1 MQRTSRPRRDAA
13 ARLPGRRHP
22 PDSYTRDHATVTA
35 PSRRTQLIGAVA
47 AVATGLVIGVMVHVH
62 PEGLRA
68 PAWVAYAA
76 ASAFVLAGLCLLA
89 GAPGSAR
96 LQRWLGIAVTL
107 PLLAVGSWVAFGPG
121 ERACSMSIPFL
132 DSVAP
137 EALCRGAFGA
147 GSILIGLFLG
157 LSLHRALRPDPE
169 G

>member
-1 MQRTSRPRRDAA
+1 M
-13 ARLPGRRHP
+13 
-22 PDSYTRDHATVTA
+22 TA
-35 PSRRTQLIGAVA
+35 VSRRTQLIGAVA
-47 AVATGLVIGVMVHVH
+47 AIATGLVIGFMIHAH
-62 PEGLRA
+62 PDGLRA

-76 ASAFVLAGLCLLA
+76 ASEFVLADLCLQA
-89 GAPGSAR
+89 GILGVSR

-107 PLLAVGSWVAFGPG
+107 PLLAVSSWVAFGPG
-121 ERACSMSIPFL
+121 EGAYSMSIPFL

-157 LSLHRALRPDPE
+157 LSVRRALRPVPE